1 MTNTNQCFVG
11 GNRIGQKLVHILFG
25 SEDGHFYCQR
35 YRYFQ
40 IFLLHILELP
50 ILHPADD
57 EAKTEELI
65 IGLGE
70 AKSVPA
76 NPPTEDD

>member
-25 SEDGHFYCQR
+25 SEDSHFYCQR

-40 IFLLHILELP
+40 IFLLFLDYHL
-50 ILHPADD
+50 ADE

-65 IGLGE
+65 IGLRE
-70 AKSVPA
+70 AKSVSA
-76 NPPTEDD
+76 GIT